1 MKRSILFGVAAGSWL
16 LSGLLFAHDV
26 TNMAHTHAFKQTGYG
41 TYRQGHSVNGP
52 NGSIIIYSARP
63 YTGYQSSPN
72 VKFARPEPITRAPGS
87 VIPNSKIASDP
98 AQNYGK
104 RQKSDYGN

>member
-1 MKRSILFGVAAGSWL
+1 MKRTILLCLAAGLWL

-26 TNMAHTHAFKQTGYG
+26 PNMAHTHAFKQTGYG

-52 NGSIIIYSARP
+52 YGSITIYSPRT
-63 YTGYQSSPN
+63 YTGYQNGPSVP
-72 VKFARPEPITRAPGS
+72 FARPEPITRAPGS
-87 VIPNSKIASDP
+87 AIPKSKMDSDP
-98 AQNYGK
+98 AQDYGK